1 MMTMMISSWKFP
13 EFSTGYKLTSVC
25 RIECSTVYLLQ
36 KWNTTTYFPTFEKC
50 ASFGKQI
57 VSFVV
62 WMDCVCVY
70 VDKIK
75 SKQMKRE
82 RECVGKKVKGKK
94 AKWKDHI
101 DLTRSLRQLFSNVYG
116 SLRMHTF
123 YNSIAFEE
131 SNRNHLNKFKAKPI
145 LPQVAALAAQK
156 MAIFGI

>member
-1 MMTMMISSWKFP
+1 MMMTMMISSWKFP

-62 WMDCVCVY
+62 WIDCVCVY

-82 RECVGKKVKGKK
+82 RVRG
-94 AKWKDHI
+94 
-101 DLTRSLRQLFSNVYG
+101 
-116 SLRMHTF
+116 
-123 YNSIAFEE
+123 EE
-131 SNRNHLNKFKAKPI
+131 SEGQKGQMKRSHRLNQVIETIIFKCLWLASHAYI
-145 LPQVAALAAQK
+145 LQ
-156 MAIFGI
+156 FNSF